1 MKVSAMVHSKNAVE
15 EVELLEKTG
24 DNAYL
29 VKVGN
34 VICTAIFNWF
44 TGLYY
49 ADDKYGVVKRDE

>member
-34 VICTAIFNWF
+34 VTCTAIFNPF
-44 TGLYY
+44 VGLYY
-49 ADDKYGVVKRDE
+49 ADDKYGVVKRDD

>member
-1 MKVSAMVHSKNAVE
+1 MVHSKNAVE